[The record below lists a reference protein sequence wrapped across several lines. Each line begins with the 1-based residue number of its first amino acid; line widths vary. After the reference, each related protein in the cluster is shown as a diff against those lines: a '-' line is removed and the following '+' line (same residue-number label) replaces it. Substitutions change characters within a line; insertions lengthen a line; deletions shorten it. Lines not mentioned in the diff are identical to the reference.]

1 MLDALGNI
9 GDFVGGIAVII
20 TLIYL
25 AVQIRHNT
33 RSTRLA
39 AMQTAMLAAQ
49 NVGLLPA
56 QNRDL
61 ARVVRVGL
69 ATPDELDPDESQQLR
84 YFLMSLL
91 RVHEDMF
98 VQHQAGVVDDET
110 WAARSASLRTVF
122 AMPGGRRVW
131 QASGAYRDDFKR
143 WMEAELRDAPPAPR
157 TDRP

>member
-1 MLDALGNI
+1 VLDALGNI

-25 AVQIRHNT
+25 AVQVRQNT

-49 NVGLLPA
+49 NVGTLPA
-56 QNRDL
+56 QDRDL

-69 ATPDELDPDESQQLR
+69 TRPDELTEDEYQQFR
-84 YFLMSLL
+84 YFLMSML

-98 VQHQAGVVDDET
+98 VQHRAGVVDDET
-110 WAARSASLRTVF
+110 WMARSSSLRTIF
-122 AMPGGRRVW
+122 SMPGGRRVW
-131 QASGAYRDDFKR
+131 NASTAYREDFR
-143 WMEAELRDAPPAPR
+143 AWMESELSHEDSPAV
-157 TDRP
+157 